1 MYVCIFAYLQRSQ
14 GIASAG
20 GLLHPQPSSGFDGDA
35 GDVVAVVV
43 VSGGGGVAIVGGGG
57 LVVVVGGGCGGG
69 GVLGDGDPSLPR
81 PSSGLKI
88 CSTATKNFSSVF
100 LIFTPWMA
108 LGQMVTASCV
118 RSC

>member
-1 MYVCIFAYLQRSQ
+1 M
-14 GIASAG
+14 
-20 GLLHPQPSSGFDGDA
+20 LLLLLLLL
-35 GDVVAVVV
+35 VVV
-43 VSGGGGVAIVGGGG
+43 LVGVGGGAVG
-57 LVVVVGGGCGGG
+57 GVVGGVGGGVGGGCGGGGG